1 MWRTS
6 QLQGQIE
13 ITQKSFA
20 SDMNMTKVMGN
31 KRFSITDKKTRSY
44 FAYKIRN
51 NSNLIKISKETIFA
65 MNKVPEKKTVSKKLA
80 MNNSLHRSLKIE
92 GSSNTNKSQSSKKLV

>member
-1 MWRTS
+1 
-6 QLQGQIE
+6 
-13 ITQKSFA
+13 
-20 SDMNMTKVMGN
+20 MTKVMGN
-31 KRFSITDKKTRSY
+31 KRFSIKDKKTRSY

>member
-1 MWRTS
+1 
-6 QLQGQIE
+6 
-13 ITQKSFA
+13 
-20 SDMNMTKVMGN
+20 
-31 KRFSITDKKTRSY
+31 
-44 FAYKIRN
+44 
-51 NSNLIKISKETIFA
+51 